1 VNSNQGVDKYGIKRF
16 MVSDPQALRLIAS
29 FVSDGSEA
37 EIAEHFARA
46 TFALITEPGDR
57 FAGALIAA
65 LSPEIVLELLIARS
79 SSVAYEETFGASFL
93 TRSAFA

>member
-1 VNSNQGVDKYGIKRF
+1 

-37 EIAEHFARA
+37 EIAENFARA

-65 LSPEIVLELLIARS
+65 LSPEQVLELLIARS
-79 SSVAYEETFGASFL
+79 SSVLINWSCSHWQPGNILRGLHPTGLSYQ
-93 TRSAFA
+93 